1 MIIKP
6 MDYINRKILPRIEAA
21 LARGK
26 SILFLGP
33 RQTGKTTLIKQ
44 KISVDAYFS
53 LLDPRVRVRYE
64 KDPLLLAKELDLVIE
79 KTGKKP
85 LIFIDEIQKIPQLMD
100 LIQLLIDADK
110 AQFILTGS
118 SARKLKHGAQ
128 INLLPGRVVII
139 YMDSLSW
146 QECKNNTDLD
156 DILIYG
162 SLPNVI
168 MTKGS
173 QNKNDDLY
181 AYTSIYLEEE
191 VRAEALVR
199 NIGGFARFLELAAS
213 ESGSVINASK
223 LSQFIG
229 VAQSTIADYYQI
241 LEDCLITFRIDP
253 IIKTKSKRR
262 LIKAP
267 KYLFFDL
274 GVRRACANEGPTLSL
289 KTLGDLFEQFVGLE
303 LIRYVHMDKPH
314 AKVHYWKDA
323 SGPEVDF
330 VLENEQIYIPIEVKW
345 SENPNLHDAKHLI
358 KFLEDYPNAPHAY
371 IICRTPHAYAIHEK
385 ITALPW
391 QEIIS
396 LFEKI

>member
-1 MIIKP
+1 
-6 MDYINRKILPRIEAA
+6 MDYINRNILPRIEAT

-33 RQTGKTTLIKQ
+33 RQTGKTTLIKE
-44 KISVDAYFS
+44 KVPVDAYFS
-53 LLDPRVRVRYE
+53 LLDPHIRLRYE
-64 KDPLLLAKELDLVIE
+64 KDPLLLAKELELLI
-79 KTGKKP
+79 KKSTKKP

-100 LIQLLIDADK
+100 LVQLLIDDNK

-118 SARKLKHGAQ
+118 SARKLKHGAS

-139 YMDSLSW
+139 YMDPLTW
-146 QECKNNTDLD
+146 QECENNTDLEQL
-156 DILIYG
+156 LIYG
-162 SLPNVI
+162 SLPNI
-168 MTKGS
+168 ITTTDL

-181 AYTSIYLEEE
+181 AYTSTYLEEE

-213 ESGSVINASK
+213 ESGSVINASA

-229 VAQSTIADYYQI
+229 VAQSTITDYYQI

-274 GVRRACANEGPTLSL
+274 GVRRACANEGVQLHL
-289 KTLGDLFEQFVGLE
+289 RELGDLFKQFIGLE
-303 LIRYVHMDKPH
+303 LIRHTHIHLPH
-314 AKVHYWKDA
+314 AKVHYWKDV
-323 SGPEVDF
+323 SGPEVNF
-330 VLENEQIYIPIEVKW
+330 VLENEQRYVPIEVKW
-345 SENPNLHDAKHLI
+345 SPTPNQRDAKHLY
-358 KFLEDYPNAPHAY
+358 KFLEEYPNASHAY
-371 IICRTPHAYAIHEK
+371 IICRTPRAYAIDEK

-391 QEIIS
+391 QEIIT
-396 LFEKI
+396 LFLN